1 MKRAVLP
8 ALSLVLFTSCLFTS
22 CRPSSDRADGGSA
35 AAQSARTV
43 SAEFVETPKLGEVGV
58 RVTVLEDGEA
68 VNDAQVNVTGDMT
81 HAGMAPVE
89 AEAEPQGD
97 GTYLTKGFAFN
108 MAGDWILTVEAVYP
122 DGNKVTKNLAAAVP
136 AG

>member
-1 MKRAVLP
+1 MKPRIL
-8 ALSLVLFTSCLFTS
+8 LVLLLLALTS
-22 CRPSSDRADGGSA
+22 CRPSSNEAAGGGGS

-43 SAEFVETPKLGEVGV
+43 TAEFVETPKLGEVGV
-58 RVTVLEDGEA
+58 RVTVLDAGEA
-68 VNDAQVNVTGDMT
+68 VNDAQVSVTGDMT

-89 AEAEPQGD
+89 AAAEAQGD
-97 GTYLTKGFAFN
+97 GVYLSRGFEFN

-122 DGNKVTKNLAAAVP
+122 DGGKVTKNLAATVP